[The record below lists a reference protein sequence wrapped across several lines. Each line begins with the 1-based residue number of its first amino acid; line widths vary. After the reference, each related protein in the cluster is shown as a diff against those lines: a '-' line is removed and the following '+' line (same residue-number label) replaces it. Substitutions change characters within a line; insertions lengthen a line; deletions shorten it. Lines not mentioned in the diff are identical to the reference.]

1 MTNAQSI
8 GLVELDKLKPGLA
21 AEVVAAG
28 RPVDLIH
35 LTRPAGDTI
44 FKVDM
49 RPLGE
54 LFGYPFLGITRY
66 ALQRVL
72 KKHLDDDELQVG
84 ACLRELSANR
94 AEGVTELSFDGSPEV
109 VRARAVVGADGRRQV
124 RDQKKH

>member
-21 AEVVAAG
+21 AEAIAVG
-28 RPVDLIH
+28 RPVDFLH

-49 RPLGE
+49 RRLGDF
-54 LFGYPFLGITRY
+54 FGYPCLGITRY

-72 KKHLDDDELQVG
+72 KKHLDDDELQIGVR
-84 ACLRELSANR
+84 LRELRTNR
-94 AEGVTELSFDGSPEV
+94 AESVTELSFDGSP
-109 VRARAVVGADGRRQV
+109 
-124 RDQKKH
+124 